1 MYMTHTDHKASVK
14 SNFLISADWHIV
26 LVIFI
31 PEVLRVCLFRSIYL
45 FIIPQVAMT
54 FQNWTVWLKSRQVAT
69 LVRNTGSMFFCRQ
82 KLWSWSSPFRVGS
95 CDRLSQQQIMTSPH
109 QDFVFLLPSACKCS
123 PGKLLTTGLLFLPAP
138 SMLVSPCLTP
148 LLYLLCFPP
157 SLCLSKPWV
166 ESVAIFA
173 DCNSH

>member
-14 SNFLISADWHIV
+14 SNFLISVDWHIV
-26 LVIFI
+26 LMIFI
-31 PEVLRVCLFRSIYL
+31 PEVCSGQFIYSLFLRWPWHFKTGLYDLKADRW
-45 FIIPQVAMT
+45 PP
-54 FQNWTVWLKSRQVAT
+54 WLE
-69 LVRNTGSMFFCRQ
+69 TGLMFFCRQ

-166 ESVAIFA
+166 ESVAILA